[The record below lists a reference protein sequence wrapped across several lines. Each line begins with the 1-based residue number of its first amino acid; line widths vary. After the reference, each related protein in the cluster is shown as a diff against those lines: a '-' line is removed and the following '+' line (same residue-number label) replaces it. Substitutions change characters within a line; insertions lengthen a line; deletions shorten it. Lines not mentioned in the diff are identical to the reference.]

1 MTDVKEPVRD
11 ALEQLKELQAFESNY
26 AQINKLQNLINTFA
40 NLAYAAD
47 QMASE
52 IGRQTGKSQDDVLND
67 YYHRVGIL
75 RD

>member
-67 YYHRVGIL
+67 YYHRV
-75 RD
+75 